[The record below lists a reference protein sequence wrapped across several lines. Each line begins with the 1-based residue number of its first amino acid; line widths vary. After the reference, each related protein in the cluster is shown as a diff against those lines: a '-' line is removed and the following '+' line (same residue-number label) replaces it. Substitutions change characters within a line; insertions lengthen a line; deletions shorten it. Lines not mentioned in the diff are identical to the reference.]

1 MSDDNENEI
10 DLSLPENL
18 TRFINY
24 YKEKFGQIA
33 FSLVIDPSL
42 TITPVSSRIG
52 GLPYWNFSR
61 PYPCNEDHETLR
73 FLCQINLAE
82 LPSYQHLVQ
91 AHALSDKASAAADA
105 LPKQGLLQFFA
116 APSDTYGC
124 TFEADNSDFSV
135 VYWQDAA
142 AAATAATAHAAAKSA
157 YAAATSAPAD
167 ANSASPDAA
176 AADSSA
182 VAATS
187 AENAASAS
195 TEASESANESTTE
208 SKEAAVVYIIPEA
221 DLKLTM
227 EELRAR
233 LAEQGLDEQRISNL
247 FDKNTDY
254 FWPISHECGLRI
266 VAGIDLPHFGDS
278 ETFDDCLSET
288 LEAVFGL
295 DSDDEDSEANFDYMD
310 QLSDNEVYTQY
321 IEYLLGLSEA
331 DNNKFAGSLLGY
343 PDFTQDNPISYEGTL
358 ASFDTLL
365 LRLDM
370 ATLPRNKKKPTFDM
384 MWGDAGVADIFI
396 NSEKLK
402 ALDFSEPFYTWD
414 CC

>member
-135 VYWQDAA
+135 VYWQDA
-142 AAATAATAHAAAKSA
+142 
-157 YAAATSAPAD
+157 
-167 ANSASPDAA
+167 
-176 AADSSA
+176 
-182 VAATS
+182 
-187 AENAASAS
+187 